1 MKVGLI
7 GGTSLHHSDSFA
19 SWPATRCE
27 TRFGV
32 VVCRTKGNLA
42 VLDRHGPK
50 GKTPPHAINH
60 RANVALFGD
69 LGVDTLIS
77 LNSVGSLRTD
87 LAPGTLVSCADYV
100 SFHPATFQD
109 ETLRPVAPVIG
120 NPLLPEISGA
130 LDRPVESG
138 KVYVQTRGPRFE
150 TKAEVRI
157 IRQWGDVVGMTLGS
171 EADLCAEAEL
181 PLTSLAMVDN
191 FAHGLT
197 ESPLSADSFRRQLL
211 VNRQAIEELLAVLV
225 RLYG

>member
-7 GGTSLHHSDSFA
+7 GGTSLHHCDSFHA
-19 SWPATRCE
+19 WPSRTRATE
-27 TRFGV
+27 FGKV
-32 VVCRTKGNLA
+32 VFRAKGKLA
-42 VLDRHGPK
+42 VLDRHGPE
-50 GKTPPHAINH
+50 GETPPHAINH
-60 RANVALFGD
+60 RANVTLFRD

-109 ETLRPVAPVIG
+109 ETLRPVAPAIG
-120 NPLLPEISGA
+120 NPLLPGILRE
-130 LDRPVESG
+130 LDRPVEAG

-197 ESPLSADSFRRQLL
+197 EQPLSAESFRRQLL
-211 VNRQAIEELLAVLV
+211 VNRQAIAGLLAVLV